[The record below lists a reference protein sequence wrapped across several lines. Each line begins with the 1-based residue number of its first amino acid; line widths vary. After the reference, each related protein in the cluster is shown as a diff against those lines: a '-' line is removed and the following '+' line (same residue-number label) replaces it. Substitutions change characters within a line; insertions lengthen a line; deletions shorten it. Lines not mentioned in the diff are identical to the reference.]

1 MQRPL
6 ISPDTTY
13 DYSFDY
19 ADGAK
24 SGTNTLFKLSTDA
37 SINPE
42 MDYMIIQ
49 KGRARVSINSGTYT
63 VGMAAPADARDNLN
77 NGVFFGSTNG
87 YIAIPITKDA
97 TTLLRASVS
106 LLALGYFFV

>member
-19 ADGAK
+19 TDGAK
-24 SGTNTLFKLSTDA
+24 LGTNTLFKLSTDG
-37 SINPE
+37 SIDPE

-49 KGRARVSINSGTYT
+49 KGRARVSINSGTYS
-63 VGMAAPADARDNLN
+63 VGMAAPADARNNLDATFLAN
-77 NGVFFGSTNG
+77 TNG
-87 YIAIPITKDA
+87 YIAIPITKAA
-97 TTLLRASVS
+97 TALLSASVS

>member
-19 ADGAK
+19 TDGAK
-24 SGTNTLFKLSTDA
+24 LGTNTLFKLSTDA
-37 SINPE
+37 SIDPE

-49 KGRARVSINSGTYT
+49 KGRARVSINSGVYT
-63 VGMAAPADARDNLN
+63 VGMAAPADARNNLN
-77 NGVFFGSTNG
+77 AAFIGSTNG

>member
-19 ADGAK
+19 TDGAK
-24 SGTNTLFKLSTDA
+24 LGTNTLFKLSTAPNID
-37 SINPE
+37 PE

-63 VGMAAPADARDNLN
+63 VGMAAPADARNNLN
-77 NGVFFGSTNG
+77 AAFLVNTNG

>member
-19 ADGAK
+19 TDGAK
-24 SGTNTLFKLSTDA
+24 LGLNTMFKISGA
-37 SINPE
+37 PSIDPE
-42 MDYMIIQ
+42 MDFMIIQ
-49 KGRARVSINSGTYT
+49 KGRARVSINSGTYA
-63 VGMAAPADARDNLN
+63 VGMAAPANSPNNLAAS
-77 NGVFFGSTNG
+77 FFGSTNG

-97 TTLLRASVS
+97 TTLLHASVS

>member
-19 ADGAK
+19 TDGAK
-24 SGTNTLFKLSTDA
+24 LGTNTLFKLSTAPNID
-37 SINPE
+37 PE

-63 VGMAAPADARDNLN
+63 VGMAAPADARNNLN
-77 NGVFFGSTNG
+77 AAFHGSTNG

>member
-19 ADGAK
+19 TDGAK
-24 SGTNTLFKLSTDA
+24 LGTNTLFKLSTAA
-37 SINPE
+37 SIDPE

-63 VGMAAPADARDNLN
+63 VGMAAPADSRNNLN
-77 NGVFFGSTNG
+77 AAFFGSTNG

>member
-19 ADGAK
+19 TDGAK
-24 SGTNTLFKLSTDA
+24 LGTNSLFKLSTDA
-37 SINPE
+37 SIDPE

-63 VGMAAPADARDNLN
+63 VGMAAPADARNNLN
-77 NGVFFGSTNG
+77 AAFFGSTNG

>member
-19 ADGAK
+19 TDGAK
-24 SGTNTLFKLSTDA
+24 KGTNTLFKLSTAPNID
-37 SINPE
+37 PE

-63 VGMAAPADARDNLN
+63 VGMAAPADARNNLN
-77 NGVFFGSTNG
+77 ANFFGSTNG